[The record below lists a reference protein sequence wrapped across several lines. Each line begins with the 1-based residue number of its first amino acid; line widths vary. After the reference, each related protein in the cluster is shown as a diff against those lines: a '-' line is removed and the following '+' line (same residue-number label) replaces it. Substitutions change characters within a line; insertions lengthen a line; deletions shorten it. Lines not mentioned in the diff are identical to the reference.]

1 MRGREGASIALDTQ
15 GRPRAS
21 VRGLLSALQARGYKG
36 AAGES
41 GIVQRQELA
50 AAPGRKHVSSKNGQ
64 SDTSALQTRT
74 GVPRHESTDSS
85 QVRSPRP

>member
-1 MRGREGASIALDTQ
+1 MGGRERASVTLVTQ

-21 VRGLLSALQARGYKG
+21 VRGPLSALPPRGCKG

-64 SDTSALQTRT
+64 SDTFALQTRT

-85 QVRSPRP
+85 